1 MLHPEIYH
9 KAKPFHIQLPS
20 LGCCEC
26 MVTIV
31 FDIDFGFPGS
41 SDGKVSAYNVGD
53 PNSIPGLGISPGEGD
68 SNPLQDSC
76 LENLMDQG
84 AWWATVHGLQR
95 VGHDCGGFMSMYGK
109 TNTVL

>member
-1 MLHPEIYH
+1 
-9 KAKPFHIQLPS
+9 
-20 LGCCEC
+20 

-31 FDIDFGFPGS
+31 FDIDFDFPGS

-53 PNSIPGLGISPGEGD
+53 PSSIPGSGISPGEGD

-84 AWWATVHGLQR
+84 AWWATVLG
-95 VGHDCGGFMSMYGK
+95 VA
-109 TNTVL
+109 